1 MKNYKVNLA
10 TILAACAIMASCGD
24 NNDEPKPDTPV
35 VPDQPQTGDVRVL
48 TTTANRAKDLT
59 QSWVEFSKADNM
71 SPSTIRIKPD
81 QTFQTID
88 GFGAAITGSTAY
100 NLLKMNADD
109 RAKFLK
115 ETFSPSEG
123 YGMSYVRIP
132 IGASD
137 FSLSDYTLCDTEG
150 IENFALT
157 DEETKYIIPVM
168 KEILAINP
176 DVKVMSAP
184 WTAPRW
190 MKVNNLT
197 ELKPHNSWTGG
208 QLNPKYYQDYA
219 TYFVKWIK
227 AFENEGIKIYGMT
240 PQNEPLNRGNSAS
253 MYMGWEEQRDFV
265 KNALGP
271 KFDQEGIKTKIYAFD
286 HNYNYDNIADQ
297 QSYPTKIY
305 ADKDAAKYFAGAA
318 YHNYGGNMDELKNI
332 YAANP
337 EKELVFTESTA
348 GDWNDGSNLQKRLVD
363 DMEQITLGP
372 VNRWCRGSII
382 WNLMLDSKRGP
393 YRPGGCSTGFGAVD
407 IADDYKTIKR
417 NSFYYIMAH
426 MAVAA
431 KPDAVRIGTDGFTT
445 NGLTYTAF
453 KNTDGSFA
461 LVLSNN
467 KSEDIKAT
475 VDDGVHHFSVTVP
488 ANGIVSTS
496 WK

>member
-1 MKNYKVNLA
+1 
-10 TILAACAIMASCGD
+10 
-24 NNDEPKPDTPV
+24 
-35 VPDQPQTGDVRVL
+35 
-48 TTTANRAKDLT
+48 
-59 QSWVEFSKADNM
+59 
-71 SPSTIRIKPD
+71 
-81 QTFQTID
+81 
-88 GFGAAITGSTAY
+88 
-100 NLLKMNADD
+100 
-109 RAKFLK
+109 
-115 ETFSPSEG
+115 
-123 YGMSYVRIP
+123 
-132 IGASD
+132 
-137 FSLSDYTLCDTEG
+137 
-150 IENFALT
+150 
-157 DEETKYIIPVM
+157 
-168 KEILAINP
+168 
-176 DVKVMSAP
+176 
-184 WTAPRW
+184 
-190 MKVNNLT
+190 
-197 ELKPHNSWTGG
+197 
-208 QLNPKYYQDYA
+208 
-219 TYFVKWIK
+219 
-227 AFENEGIKIYGMT
+227 
-240 PQNEPLNRGNSAS
+240 
-253 MYMGWEEQRDFV
+253 
-265 KNALGP
+265 
-271 KFDQEGIKTKIYAFD
+271 
-286 HNYNYDNIADQ
+286 
-297 QSYPTKIY
+297 
-305 ADKDAAKYFAGAA
+305 
-318 YHNYGGNMDELKNI
+318 MDELKNI

-453 KNTDGSFA
+453 KNTDGSYA